1 MTCQSPR
8 CRPAAWI
15 WISTSLPAGTG
26 WPMSASSRTSAE
38 PYRSWT
44 MACIVVSRPVTG
56 LCPWSAITGPVG
68 LLGGTWG
75 GFLGWTPA
83 VMRVI
88 VRGAAGAFPC
98 SCSRSQNR
106 GIMSMQPQPWP
117 EVPAGTAKTARRA
130 FRKGSLAMRA
140 RDELGAWCQ
149 DEGFSGAYGTR
160 GAPGISPAQL
170 AMVTVL
176 QFTAD
181 LTGRQA
187 ADAVRGRLDREV
199 LPGPGAGR
207 SGVRFQRAERVPV
220 PAGGR
225 RDGGGAAG
233 GAAGPAG
240 RARPGRGGDAA
251 ADRFHPCA
259 GADPGGEPAGA
270 GRGDGAGGA
279 GGAGGRRAGL
289 AGPGDR
295 RVLAAGLRAADRR
308 PAAARRQGGP
318 RGPGGA
324 VRPGRLPPAAE
335 GPRPGCAGLA
345 AGPARGAGAAPG
357 LDPAV
362 LPGRRRGRGEG
373 DLAGGRAGP
382 PAGQI
387 PAGLAV

>member
-75 GFLGWTPA
+75 GLLGWTPA

-106 GIMSMQPQPWP
+106 VIMSMQPQPWP
-117 EVPAGTAKTARRA
+117 AVPAGTAKIARRA

-149 DEGFSGAYGTR
+149 DEGFSGAYGVR

-187 ADAVRGRLDREV
+187 ADAVRGRLDRVV

-220 PAGGR
+220 PGG
-225 RDGGGAAG
+225 
-233 GAAGPAG
+233 
-240 RARPGRGGDAA
+240 
-251 ADRFHPCA
+251 
-259 GADPGGEPAGA
+259 

-279 GGAGGRRAGL
+279 GGAGGRGAGL
-289 AGPGDR
+289 AGRGDR

-308 PAAARRQGGP
+308 PAAARRQ
-318 RGPGGA
+318 
-324 VRPGRLPPAAE
+324 
-335 GPRPGCAGLA
+335 
-345 AGPARGAGAAPG
+345 
-357 LDPAV
+357 
-362 LPGRRRGRGEG
+362 
-373 DLAGGRAGP
+373 
-382 PAGQI
+382 
-387 PAGLAV
+387 